1 MRRARPLLIRFAVK
15 GGGNGASN
23 GSPMALGSTG
33 TREVW
38 VRQVIPHQ
46 GATPLTG
53 LQISTNTIK
62 YR

>member
-1 MRRARPLLIRFAVK
+1 MIRVAVK
-15 GGGNGASN
+15 GGGWGASD

-38 VRQVIPHQ
+38 VKQVIPHQ